1 MRQAPS
7 KFKQYKR
14 LGNWINTP
22 KPKRSARVLKKKK
35 KGVKNPQ
42 SMIKI

>member
-35 KGVKNPQ
+35 KGGKKPAIND
-42 SMIKI
+42 

>member
-35 KGVKNPQ
+35 KKKGGKKPAIND
-42 SMIKI
+42 